1 MEPDGETLARMIR
14 HGSAL
19 RPAWRARRWEKAF
32 DGTREGSR
40 RQSGQQGNRHGSQ
53 ALQGGRIVQ
62 IQGGDA
68 DVPAFSIELVTPDS
82 ATELLQRK
90 RPSAAEN
97 PAAIAAYAEAM
108 REGRWILN
116 GMPLI
121 LSRAG
126 VLLDGVQRLRACIK
140 AGVPFLTVL
149 AQNIPDD
156 VLHTIDQQRRRS
168 FAGVLETRGIPHAH
182 ALQSGLG
189 ETDPL

>member
-1 MEPDGETLARMIR
+1 MARAKAAAVKA
-14 HGSAL
+14 GSEATGKAQAL
-19 RPAWRARRWEKAF
+19 R
-32 DGTREGSR
+32 
-40 RQSGQQGNRHGSQ
+40 
-53 ALQGGRIVQ
+53 GGRIVQ

-97 PAAIAAYAEAM
+97 PAAINAYAEAM

-149 AQNIPDD
+149 AQNIPGRRAAHDRPAAPP
-156 VLHTIDQQRRRS
+156 LLRRR
-168 FAGVLETRGIPHAH
+168 AGDAGHPACPCLAVCPC
-182 ALQSGLG
+182 